1 MLTMSRNM
9 PADMLGVDSAENIWI
24 LGDNFI
30 SNYYTIFDLE
40 NKRIGLIPSKTSKVD
55 SIN

>member
-9 PADMLGVDSAENIWI
+9 AANMLGVDSNEFIWI

-30 SNYYTIFDLE
+30 ANYYTIFDLE
-40 NKRIGLIPSKTSKVD
+40 SNRIGLIPSKTSKVNA
-55 SIN
+55 IN